1 MNEKYVDSGRKKQ
14 KKKTRE
20 KILTSAQTL
29 LSKGENFTLE
39 DIAKEADISR
49 ATVYRY
55 YSNVEILAGEA
66 GLDLSVD
73 SPDRI
78 YERLKGKSLEEQVLG
93 IQDYYNGMALDNE
106 QAFRKYLSVVVN
118 SDQMTKKR
126 GARRKQA
133 LALAF
138 ADNSGGLS
146 KEEVQ
151 RLMDI
156 STVLMGMEAL
166 VVTKDVCD
174 LSNEESKELLNWGLR
189 MIIRGMRSTDK

>member
-146 KEEVQ
+146 EEEVQ

>member
-20 KILTSAQTL
+20 KILTSAQSL

-118 SDQMTKKR
+118 SDQITKKR

-138 ADNSGGLS
+138 ADNSSGLS

-174 LSNEESKELLNWGLR
+174 LSNEESKDLLNWGLR